1 MNYMIK
7 LIKLF
12 KASNEI
18 YIDILK
24 ALENEYIK
32 FNFKDNIYLNTQKS
46 FFENFKKNFFSLLM
60 ISILIENKIDKKRI
74 IAYGKIIFC
83 LRAIVTATDNIIDN
97 ENKGVVHILNIPEI
111 TSKNIF
117 NTMLHQQIINLELE
131 NLKISSSIFAK
142 ILEDI
147 FFIAKS
153 EGLRDLKLYNSYPS
167 FEYIEKNIHEGIG
180 GKLLELSLIIPILIE
195 KNSKLNSYSKGL
207 FEIGMALQALDD
219 LTDIDEDSLNCKINL
234 ATAYISESK
243 TTENYL
249 KNTLERALQG
259 FKIFEN
265 LSYPIDRNSA
275 LYILKKLFKIR
286 GINKKYLNIF
296 KTF

>member
-1 MNYMIK
+1 MIK

-60 ISILIENKIDKKRI
+60 ISILIESKIDKKRI

-131 NLKISSSIFAK
+131 NLKISSSIFTK

-153 EGLRDLKLYNSYPS
+153 EGLRDLKLYHSYPT
-167 FEYIEKNIHEGIG
+167 FKYIEKNIHEGIG

-265 LSYPIDRNSA
+265 LSYPIDRTSV

>member
-1 MNYMIK
+1 MIK

-32 FNFKDNIYLNTQKS
+32 FNFKDNIYLNIQKS

-60 ISILIENKIDKKRI
+60 ISILIESKIDKKRI

-153 EGLRDLKLYNSYPS
+153 EGLRDLKLYDSYPT

-243 TTENYL
+243 TAENYL
-249 KNTLERALQG
+249 KNTLERALKG
-259 FKIFEN
+259 FKIFES
-265 LSYPIDRNSA
+265 LSYPIDRSSA

>member
-32 FNFKDNIYLNTQKS
+32 FNFKDNIYLNTQKY

-60 ISILIENKIDKKRI
+60 ISILIESKIDKKRI

-131 NLKISSSIFAK
+131 SLKVSSSIFSK

-153 EGLRDLKLYNSYPS
+153 EGLRDLKLYDSYPT
-167 FEYIEKNIHEGIG
+167 FKYIEKNIHEGIG

-265 LSYPIDRNSA
+265 LSYPIDRTSA

>member
-60 ISILIENKIDKKRI
+60 ISILIESKIDKKRI